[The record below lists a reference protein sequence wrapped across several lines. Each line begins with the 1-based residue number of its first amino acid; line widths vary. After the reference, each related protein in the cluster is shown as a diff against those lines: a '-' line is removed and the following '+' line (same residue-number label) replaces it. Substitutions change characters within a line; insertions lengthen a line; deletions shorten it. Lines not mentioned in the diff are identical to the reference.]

1 MIAYPSPLSS
11 RLVACL
17 VNGLPD
23 RLIMYLPVVSVD
35 GWLFELFC
43 VFICFTGSVSATRSG
58 VHGVCVGRMA
68 GVARE
73 FVEASGGCC
82 ELLFVVVLGC
92 VFVLSQ
98 GLCVGRLF
106 ALVAGWVVAVY
117 CGLLVLLHVPEC
129 LCRVVEGHGC
139 GGVVVLCVLF
149 VQLWVPMRL
158 CVLLVWVYSANF
170 VDCLPGRV
178 LVPGVSGVEVV
189 CN

>member
-17 VNGLPD
+17 VSGLPE
-23 RLIMYLPVVSVD
+23 RLIMYLPVVSVA

-58 VHGVCVGRMA
+58 VHTGCVGRLA

-73 FVEASGGCC
+73 FVEASGECC
-82 ELLFVVVLGC
+82 ELLFVDVLGC
-92 VFVLSQ
+92 VCVLSQ

-106 ALVAGWVVAVY
+106 ALVAGWVVAVC
-117 CGLLVLLHVPEC
+117 CGLLVLLHAPEC

-139 GGVVVLCVLF
+139 GGGVVLCMLF

-158 CVLLVWVYSANF
+158 CVLLVWV
-170 VDCLPGRV
+170 
-178 LVPGVSGVEVV
+178 
-189 CN
+189 